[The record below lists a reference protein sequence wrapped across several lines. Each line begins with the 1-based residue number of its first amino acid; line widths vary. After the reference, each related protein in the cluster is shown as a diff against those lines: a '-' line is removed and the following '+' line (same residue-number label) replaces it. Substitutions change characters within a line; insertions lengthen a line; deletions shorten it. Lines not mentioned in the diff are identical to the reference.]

1 MSVHPR
7 FVELIFTGKKKFEL
21 RRRGAGLNAGD
32 IVYVYATSPEMALR
46 GRFIVN
52 DVLHEQLPA
61 LWNRVRNGAG
71 ISKEQFDEY
80 FQGKERGFAISVRD
94 EVLLKPVPLTALRK
108 VWPGFQ
114 PPQSYR
120 YLASQEAAS
129 LARIGRLLLPMGPE
143 PIGARGPR
151 ARLSLPGR

>member
-7 FVELIFTGKKKFEL
+7 FVELIFSGKKKFEL

-46 GRFIVN
+46 GRFVVN
-52 DVLHEQLPA
+52 DVLHEKLPT
-61 LWNRVRNGAG
+61 LWSRVRNTAG
-71 ISKEQFDEY
+71 ISKKQFDEY

-94 EVLLKPVPLTALRK
+94 ETLLSPVPLATLRK
-108 VWPGFQ
+108 AWPGFH

-120 YLASQEAAS
+120 YLASQEASS
-129 LARIGRLLLPMGPE
+129 LARLGGL
-143 PIGARGPR
+143 
-151 ARLSLPGR
+151 

>member
-21 RRRGAGLNAGD
+21 RRRGAGLSAGD
-32 IVYVYATSPEMALR
+32 VVYVYATSPEMALR

-52 DVLHEQLPA
+52 DVLHERLPT
-61 LWNRVRNGAG
+61 LWSRVRNAAG
-71 ISKEQFDEY
+71 ISKDQFDEY

-94 EVLLKPVPLTALRK
+94 EILLKPVPLTALRK
-108 VWPGFQ
+108 VWPGFH

-120 YLASQEAAS
+120 YLASQEASS
-129 LARIGRLLLPMGPE
+129 LARISGLRSGC
-143 PIGARGPR
+143 
-151 ARLSLPGR
+151 